1 MLVGRP
7 WFFRLLFLLAL
18 IVCSYG
24 FLKDVSGLPSSW
36 MPNDKLMHG
45 LIFLMLMLLWQL
57 SFYRRVLAGLLLLG
71 IYGGAIELAQHFFT
85 TRFGDWWD
93 FLADLCGL
101 ALALLLWQLPLWRRF
116 QQAPA
121 EGTR

>member
-7 WFFRLLFLLAL
+7 WFFRLLFLLTL
-18 IVCSYG
+18 VVCSYG

-93 FLADLCGL
+93 FLADLGGL